1 MPIGCLDINKLN
13 LNKDGEENQNSTT
26 ELSKDDGKSGGDD
39 GYDKKNGKIM
49 QRKYEKRDAVS
60 FILLIKKIQI
70 LAASYFNG
78 TIILWDTLLMEQR
91 KIYKDH
97 KTVKKLQKIDFI
109 KFFFNN

>member
-1 MPIGCLDINKLN
+1 
-13 LNKDGEENQNSTT
+13 
-26 ELSKDDGKSGGDD
+26 
-39 GYDKKNGKIM
+39 M

-91 KIYKDH
+91 KVYRDH
-97 KTVKKLQKIDFI
+97 KTVNEIIKKIILKN
-109 KFFFNN
+109 KLK